1 LILVTGASGKTG
13 NTITRAL
20 TAHGMDVRAIVRH
33 KKQIDPLK
41 KLGAKE
47 IVVADL
53 LDGEKMNEVFF
64 GATAIYHICPNMHP
78 QEEEIGQLMIQAAQ
92 KNHLKHFVYHSV
104 LHPQVEAMPHHWKKM
119 RVEDQLFRISMPFTI
134 LQPAAYMQNVLGY
147 LDKMLKTG
155 EYRIPYS
162 TSSRSSMI
170 DLDDL
175 AEIVVKVLTEEGHE
189 NAIYELCSHEA
200 LSALDVATVVAGV
213 TGKLILASTLDRAD
227 WEKDAR
233 RAGLSDYAVGTLL
246 KMFQYYE
253 EYDFIGNSNQ
263 LTWLLGREPNSFL
276 TFFRQ
281 AYNP

>member
-1 LILVTGASGKTG
+1 MILVTGASGKTG
-13 NTITRAL
+13 RTITSAL
-20 TAHGMDVRAIVRH
+20 SAHGMDVRAIVR
-33 KKQIDPLK
+33 KNNQVDQLK

-47 IVVADL
+47 VVVADL
-53 LDGEKMNEVFF
+53 LDSERMDEVFF
-64 GATAIYHICPNMHP
+64 GTTAIYHICPNMHP
-78 QEEEIGQLMIQAAQ
+78 QEEEIGQLMIRSAQ

-119 RVEDQLFRISMPFTI
+119 RVEDQIFKIKMPFTI

-147 LDKMLKTG
+147 LDDMLKTG

-162 TSSRSSMI
+162 TSSRTSMI
-170 DLDDL
+170 DLNDL
-175 AEIVVKVLTEEGHE
+175 AEVVVKVLSEPGHE
-189 NAIYELCSHEA
+189 NAIYELVSSDA
-200 LSALDVATVVAGV
+200 LSALDVATLVASV
-213 TGKLILASTLDRAD
+213 TGKLILAGTLDRAN

-233 RAGLSDYAVGTLL
+233 KAGLSDYAVDTLL

-263 LTWLLGREPNSFL
+263 LTWLLGREPSSFKQ
-276 TFFRQ
+276 FFRQ

>member
-13 NTITRAL
+13 NAITRAL

-47 IVVADL
+47 VIVADL

-64 GATAIYHICPNMHP
+64 GTTAIYHICPNMHP
-78 QEEEIGQLMIQAAQ
+78 KEEEIGQLMIQAAQ

-119 RVEDQLFRISMPFTI
+119 RVEDQLFRIKMPFTI

-170 DLDDL
+170 DLNDL
-175 AEIVVKVLTEEGHE
+175 AEVVVKVLTEEGHE
-189 NAIYELCSHEA
+189 NAIYELCSHES

-213 TGKLILASTLDRAD
+213 SGKLILASTLDRAD

-233 RAGLSDYAVGTLL
+233 KAGLSDYAIDTLL

-253 EYDFIGNSNQ
+253 EFDFIGNSNQ
-263 LTWLLGREPNSFL
+263 LTWLLGRESNSFEQ
-276 TFFRQ
+276 FFRK

>member
-1 LILVTGASGKTG
+1 MILVTGASGKTG
-13 NTITRAL
+13 NAITRAL

-47 IVVADL
+47 VIVADL
-53 LDGEKMNEVFF
+53 LDGEKMDEVFF
-64 GATAIYHICPNMHP
+64 GTTAIYHICPNMHP

-134 LQPAAYMQNVLGY
+134 LQPAAYMQNVLVY

-170 DLDDL
+170 DLNDL
-175 AEIVVKVLTEEGHE
+175 AEVVVKVLTEEGHE

-213 TGKLILASTLDRAD
+213 SGKLILASTLDRAD

-233 RAGLSDYAVGTLL
+233 KADLSDYAIDTLL

-253 EYDFIGNSNQ
+253 EFDFIGNSNQ
-263 LTWLLGREPNSFL
+263 LTWLLGREPNSFEQ
-276 TFFRQ
+276 FFRK

>member
-1 LILVTGASGKTG
+1 MILVTGASGKTG
-13 NTITRAL
+13 NAITRAL

-47 IVVADL
+47 VIVADL
-53 LDGEKMNEVFF
+53 LDGEKMDEVFF
-64 GATAIYHICPNMHP
+64 GTTAIYHICPNMHP

-170 DLDDL
+170 DLDNL
-175 AEIVVKVLTEEGHE
+175 AEVVVKVLTEEGHE
-189 NAIYELCSHEA
+189 NAIYELCSHES

-213 TGKLILASTLDRAD
+213 SGKLILASTLDRAD

-233 RAGLSDYAVGTLL
+233 KADLSDYAIDTLL

-253 EYDFIGNSNQ
+253 EFDFIGNSNQ
-263 LTWLLGREPNSFL
+263 LTWLLGREPNSFEQ
-276 TFFRQ
+276 FFRK

>member
-1 LILVTGASGKTG
+1 MILVTGASGKTG